1 MTLLRLAGSM
11 LLALGLA
18 ALSALSGPPATN
30 HVSSPHQALA
40 LELTAPRKGL
50 ERALALADV
59 PSPRRVQAAGSSD
72 ADAPIIPMAGEFV
85 PEAGQ

>member
-18 ALSALSGPPATN
+18 ALSALSVVPARH
-30 HVSSPHQALA
+30 HVSAPHQALA
-40 LELTAPRKGL
+40 AEPASPAKGFS
-50 ERALALADV
+50 RTLALADV
-59 PSPRRVQAAGSSD
+59 PSPRHALGTGHLRPET
-72 ADAPIIPMAGEFV
+72 PIIPMAGEFV

>member
-18 ALSALSGPPATN
+18 ALSALSAAPATN
-30 HVSSPHQALA
+30 HVSAPHQSLA
-40 LELTAPRKGL
+40 VELTAPAKGF

-59 PSPRRVQAAGSSD
+59 ASPRRVHAANGVASK
-72 ADAPIIPMAGEFV
+72 APIIPMAGEFV